1 MKKIILSIISMILL
15 VSFSFAQQDNMQV
28 HDLKEKKFGKGNNN
42 KKKMGDKLQ
51 LTDAQKKQLKVIQQ
65 DYQNKIDLLDK
76 QQSLTI
82 KEYND
87 RKTALRKE
95 LIAKRQ
101 SIFTK
106 EQKNRIE
113 TAKQLKEL
121 RKKEMRIKRFGRMRE
136 KLDLSDDQVKQM
148 NALQEKRRADMDKI
162 KNDSKLNDQEK
173 RIQMKEIMKAGK
185 DAGKKILT
193 EEQLNKMQNLKKS
206 SEKRGPKDNKERE

>member
-1 MKKIILSIISMILL
+1 M
-15 VSFSFAQQDNMQV
+15 
-28 HDLKEKKFGKGNNN
+28 
-42 KKKMGDKLQ
+42 
-51 LTDAQKKQLKVIQQ
+51 
-65 DYQNKIDLLDK
+65 LDK

-87 RKTALRKE
+87 RKSALRKE
-95 LIAKRQ
+95 VIAKRQ